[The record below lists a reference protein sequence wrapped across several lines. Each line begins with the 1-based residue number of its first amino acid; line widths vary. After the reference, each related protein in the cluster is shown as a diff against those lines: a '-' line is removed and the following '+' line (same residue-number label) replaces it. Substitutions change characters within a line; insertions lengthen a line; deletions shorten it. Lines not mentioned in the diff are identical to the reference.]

1 MILNTIIIGV
11 ILSSLVIG
19 TTYVV
24 FLKIMTKYHK
34 TVDQVSIQELLMV
47 LNAVIQTEF
56 DLFDKDIFVNNRG
69 ITNSN
74 FENYYNE
81 ISMHIIDSLS
91 PVFFENMSKYM
102 TQDAIITLVGRK
114 VKEYLTMKVKNAK

>member
-1 MILNTIIIGV
+1 MILDTIIIGV

>member
-114 VKEYLTMKVKNAK
+114 VKEYLTLKVKNAK

>member
-56 DLFDKDIFVNNRG
+56 DLFDKDIFANNRG

-91 PVFFENMSKYM
+91 PIYFENMSKYM
-102 TQDAIITLVGRK
+102 TQDAIITLIGRK
-114 VKEYLTMKVKNAK
+114 VKEYLTLKVKNAK